1 MVTAVVTE
9 SMEPAKAAL
18 EKLPQISES
27 QKYCSAFIEEG
38 TMIFHLEEMA

>member
-9 SMEPAKAAL
+9 SMEPTQATL

-27 QKYCSAFIEEG
+27 QKYCSALIEEG
-38 TMIFHLEEMA
+38 TMIFHLEEIA